1 MCLVPSASLPP
12 EAPAAASGWVGGRRS
27 GYGDVPHLISRS
39 RPPPAFASL
48 RHPPRPA
55 GEGAGRA
62 DVPSPACGGGS
73 QSRHYSLSRFA
84 GGSGTAAAPK
94 AGGRAKRGRVGA
106 RPTFGDWTGTSAAPP
121 ASRSCPLL
129 IPPPQA
135 GEGAGCA
142 ELPSPAQRGAAA
154 LPLRGRGS
162 RSRHYSLSRFA
173 GGSGTAAAPKAG
185 GRAKRGRV
193 GARPTFGETPHAWRC
208 STRAVSPPHDPR

>member
-121 ASRSCPLL
+121 QVGRAPSPSLPRKRERGPVAPSCPR
-129 IPPPQA
+129 PRSGGQRHCHYA
-135 GEGAGCA
+135 GEGAGRA
-142 ELPSPAQRGAAA
+142 IIPSPALRGAAA
-154 LPLRGRGS
+154 RPLRRRLVDARSAAGWGRDRPSARRPTLG
-162 RSRHYSLSRFA
+162 
-173 GGSGTAAAPKAG
+173 AAAP
-185 GRAKRGRV
+185 GR
-193 GARPTFGETPHAWRC
+193 
-208 STRAVSPPHDPR
+208 